1 MMSVVTQA
9 IATADREVRY
19 LSKGELDAIDLF
31 FQAGP
36 QRLRIV
42 SILNNNVETIVE
54 KGSQRFWQRC
64 PITPSHSDNQRFQA
78 SCLRDQAWFIRL
90 ISYSVAVGDVD
101 PLETSGVRG
110 VKEMYLSLE
119 VPLRNLADCMR
130 SLKEVTLEILSVED
144 GPEVGPYFDYLI
156 AGLMP

>member
-1 MMSVVTQA
+1 MSVITQA

-19 LSKGELDAIDLF
+19 LSKGELDAVERF
-31 FQAGP
+31 FHNGS

-42 SILNNNVETIVE
+42 SILNSNVEEIVQ

-64 PITPSHSDNQRFQA
+64 PITPSNAENERFQA

-90 ISYSVAVGDVD
+90 ISYAVAAGDVD
-101 PLETSGVRG
+101 PLEDSGVRG
-110 VKEMYLSLE
+110 AKEMYQSLG

-130 SLKEVTLEILSVED
+130 ALKEVTLEMLSLED
-144 GPEVGPYFDYLI
+144 VAEVGPYFDYLI

>member
-1 MMSVVTQA
+1 MSIITQA
-9 IATADREVRY
+9 IANADREVRY
-19 LSKGELDAIDLF
+19 LSRGELDAIGLF
-31 FQAGP
+31 FEDWP

-42 SILNNNVETIVE
+42 SILNNNVQTIVD

-90 ISYSVAVGDVD
+90 ISYAVAVGDVD
-101 PLETSGVRG
+101 PLEASGVRG
-110 VKEMYLSLE
+110 AKEMYLSLG

-130 SLKEVTLEILSVED
+130 ALKEVTLEMLDPGDAV
-144 GPEVGPYFDYLI
+144 EVGPYFDYLI